1 MTVSKT
7 LKGILS
13 PLVCLVKVFTVKT
26 VSILV
31 LVTVLFGILIL
42 NKKQDNKIKIN
53 IIPFFII
60 LFL

>member
-13 PLVCLVKVFTVKT
+13 PLVCLVKVLTVKT

-31 LVTVLFGILIL
+31 LVIVFVGTLSS
-42 NKKQDNKIKIN
+42 NKNKDNKIKIN

-60 LFL
+60 